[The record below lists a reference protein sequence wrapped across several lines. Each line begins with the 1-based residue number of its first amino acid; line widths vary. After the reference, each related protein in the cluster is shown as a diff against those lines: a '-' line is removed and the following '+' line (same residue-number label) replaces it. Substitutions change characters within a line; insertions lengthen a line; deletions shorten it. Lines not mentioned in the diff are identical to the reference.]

1 MCNAFKY
8 GRATSMSSSPSSGMC
23 NLGNCIGYFDCLAQ
37 CGTCA
42 ANCPYGCCCVTPQ
55 NAPSNC
61 GICPTGSQCMSVSD
75 CQSKG
80 GTCAANCPM
89 GCCCSLG
96 GTAQQPQAPPQTT
109 QPQTTQAPT
118 QTAGV
123 PTSMPD
129 IMSLVSMMMVFAMM
143 GPLLSAFR

>member
-1 MCNAFKY
+1 
-8 GRATSMSSSPSSGMC
+8 MSSSPSSGMC

-109 QPQTTQAPT
+109 QPQTTLGSNSDRRRAYKH
-118 QTAGV
+118 AGHNV
-123 PTSMPD
+123 LGLDDDGVRNDGAAIVCVSLA
-129 IMSLVSMMMVFAMM
+129 LVS
-143 GPLLSAFR
+143 AF